1 MNIIETQLLL
11 AYTVFLRL
19 NKDNKLRECNYFK
32 SNPTLI
38 NRAIHHFLKIHS
50 SKSNDVEYL
59 EQALLVAL
67 SNCRI
72 TGS

>member
-19 NKDNKLRECNYFK
+19 NKDNQLRECNYFK

-38 NRAIHHFLKIHS
+38 YRAIHQLLKIRS

-59 EQALLVAL
+59 EQAL
-67 SNCRI
+67 
-72 TGS
+72 